1 MQLSQTVSS
10 RTLSTIVLVTA
21 ALAPPA
27 LAHSPYLLP
36 NVFDVSQRD
45 HVSVQASFTENFFVP
60 DVVMQAAEYHVVM
73 PDGTKTPLA
82 PVYTQ
87 DLAVL
92 DVETKAPGTYRIS
105 TGIRE
110 GRLSKATIHGDEWV
124 FLDEREPLP
133 AGVRVY
139 DIRSITRAEVYVT
152 RGAPTAPAIAARNDG
167 LEFVL
172 LSHPNSLFAGDQVQ
186 LRVLF
191 KGQPL
196 AAQPIAFQRAADFG
210 GMSTPLETATDAE
223 GRVTFDLPSPGLY
236 HIMTRHR
243 FALPAAEAKAESHT
257 YAVTLEVT
265 E

>member
-1 MQLSQTVSS
+1 MQPA
-10 RTLSTIVLVTA
+10 RTLGLRALGTIALGA
-21 ALAPPA
+21 AFAPA

-36 NVFDVSQRD
+36 NQFDVSQRD

-60 DVVMQAAEYHVVM
+60 DVVMKASAYHVVL
-73 PDGTKTPLA
+73 PDGSDLRLE

-92 DVETKAPGTYRIS
+92 DVETKLPGTYRIS

-110 GRLSKATIHGDEWV
+110 GRLSKATIEGDDWV

-133 AGVRVY
+133 TGVRVY
-139 DIRSITRAEVYVT
+139 EIRSITRAEVYVT
-152 RGAPTAPAIAARNDG
+152 RGAPTETAVAARNDG

-172 LSHPNSLFAGDQVQ
+172 LDHPNSLFAGDRIRM
-186 LRVLF
+186 RVLF
-191 KGQPL
+191 RGKPL
-196 AAQPIAFQRAADFG
+196 AGQAIAFQRAADFG
-210 GMSTPLETATDAE
+210 AVSTPSEGTTDAE
-223 GRVTFDLPSPGLY
+223 GLVTFDLPSAGLY
-236 HIMTRHR
+236 HAMTRHR
-243 FALPAAEAKAESHT
+243 FALPGGDAEAESHT